1 MAAATTAIT
10 PPSTPQSIDRPDFL
24 HTIVEREVPTDEPNA
39 SSPKSGSIPPPPAQ
53 FANTEDTLDEKILEQ
68 KDDAR
73 SRKSS
78 KESVVSSRGSDKDG
92 ELQVQFRNSFDK
104 TAPKS
109 RPDIRRSIS
118 VEDSKS
124 ASPSP
129 TTSVPPCKLNTST
142 ITINT
147 EINQLHQQADPS
159 NSLASNVSQVLVVT
173 SHPPIIV
180 DNSAPNHRQQKLAKS
195 LSVDTTVCSPSNE
208 VVIVSNEM
216 NKSHV
221 HESSTDDDYQSY
233 DNSLESSPKYSGK
246 QKPIIK
252 GSGKKARKLDESEV
266 LIVSSDI
273 FEEDL
278 SEDNKLALDTS
289 HVSVVTVGDD
299 LDIKVKDSSHIVD
312 SNSDLS
318 TASAPPS
325 EAGDDV
331 MKVELITHS
340 KTNGQSHYNKQ
351 HTSASR
357 EDVSIIVNKK
367 RVSPDSSVDCSSSMD
382 SPTRTHSENGSVRS
396 SNNDSS
402 TKRVGISINHKMVDR
417 NSDAESISTTTS
429 QDSREQP
436 NPEPETTPEV
446 TLRRKPE
453 ADQRQVSPKR
463 QTRTKEEIQLSNLK
477 KKTRKRT
484 RKFEIDGV
492 QVTTT
497 TSKVIYGDDD
507 SGRLY
512 DDHIFR
518 KQELRELKML
528 QKMEKKQFYDLQSK
542 ETIAKEQQEKKF
554 DQERISLERTY
565 EADMEVLARQHRQT
579 SEKYEQQQENELR
592 NTSKRIR
599 GDQERELKLVST
611 IFLLI
616 SRTQLYYFHFNFQFR
631 DALKQEIRLLKQEID
646 LLPKD
651 RRKDEFRKRKTS
663 MELEH
668 EDREKQFLANLSEQH
683 EIALRR
689 ISEIY
694 REKLSAT
701 EKGYLQQRQTVCF
714 DDLFKNFVSLI

>member
-1 MAAATTAIT
+1 M
-10 PPSTPQSIDRPDFL
+10 
-24 HTIVEREVPTDEPNA
+24 EREVPIDEPNA
-39 SSPKSGSIPPPPAQ
+39 SSPKSGAIPPPPAQ
-53 FANTEDTLDEKILEQ
+53 FANEEETPDEKTLEQ

-92 ELQVQFRNSFDK
+92 ELQAQFRNSFDK
-104 TAPKS
+104 VASKT

-118 VEDSKS
+118 VEDNKS

-129 TTSVPPCKLNTST
+129 TISVTPGKLNTST

-147 EINQLHQQADPS
+147 ELNQLHQQADPS

-195 LSVDTTVCSPSNE
+195 LSVDTTVSSPSNE

-246 QKPIIK
+246 QKPVVK

-266 LIVSSDI
+266 LIVSSEI
-273 FEEDL
+273 FEEEL
-278 SEDNKLALDTS
+278 PEDNNKLALDTS

-318 TASAPPS
+318 NVSAPPS

-331 MKVELITHS
+331 MKVELITPHS

-351 HTSASR
+351 NTSTSR

-402 TKRVGISINHKMVDR
+402 TKRVGISISHKMVDR
-417 NSDAESISTTTS
+417 SSDAESISTTTS

-436 NPEPETTPEV
+436 NAEPETTPEV

-554 DQERISLERTY
+554 DQERISLDRTY

-599 GDQERELKLVST
+599 GDQERELKLVS
-611 IFLLI
+611 IFNHVTKSDIKCFYL
-616 SRTQLYYFHFNFQFR
+616 FQV
-631 DALKQEIRLLKQEID
+631 
-646 LLPKD
+646 P
-651 RRKDEFRKRKTS
+651 
-663 MELEH
+663 
-668 EDREKQFLANLSEQH
+668 
-683 EIALRR
+683 
-689 ISEIY
+689 
-694 REKLSAT
+694 
-701 EKGYLQQRQTVCF
+701 
-714 DDLFKNFVSLI
+714 